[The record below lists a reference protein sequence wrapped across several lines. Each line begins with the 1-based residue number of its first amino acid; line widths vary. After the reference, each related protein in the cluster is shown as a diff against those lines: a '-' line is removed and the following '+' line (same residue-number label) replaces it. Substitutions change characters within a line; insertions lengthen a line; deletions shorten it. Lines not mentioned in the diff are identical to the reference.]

1 MTDLTL
7 TEAAAVVGV
16 TPRQLRH
23 AVVTGKLRARTV
35 GRAYVVAR
43 ADLDAWQPPAPGAS
57 LDAYWRARGKRG
69 KSPVDK
75 STTNGPESGVSSGKN
90 PVDKSPEYAPAIIKC
105 EAGLMPAEV
114 LLCSDGCPERGVVD
128 FGVLKAQWSGDTDGR
143 GRFTFYEV

>member
-7 TEAAAVVGV
+7 TEAAALTG
-16 TPRQLRH
+16 TSTRQLRH

-69 KSPVDK
+69 TKPEAEPGSVTYGMAVVAMRNG
-75 STTNGPESGVSSGKN
+75 STCGAEVILDGSGV
-90 PVDKSPEYAPAIIKC
+90 PD
-105 EAGLMPAEV
+105 
-114 LLCSDGCPERGVVD
+114 DVVD
-128 FGVLKAQWSGDTDGR
+128 FGGFNAKRRGTQLSGGAFVYD
-143 GRFTFYEV
+143 EV